1 MGSWQS
7 PCPILKYTERKHLE
21 ENFYIFDF
29 KLPQDQVEKLTK
41 KDLRLKVCNR
51 LEEAGGYDVFA

>member
-1 MGSWQS
+1 MGYWQS
-7 PCPILKYTERKHLE
+7 PCPILKSTERKHLE

-41 KDLRLKVCNR
+41 KRPT
-51 LEEAGGYDVFA
+51 LESLQQAGRGRWI